1 MRNQLSLLVIEPS
14 LGGRIVLRGHLE
26 KLNYFVDFAWD
37 VETVLVQAESK
48 LYDFILV
55 DEDFNKITNFPK
67 FVESLRSK
75 SNLNQETPMVLLS
88 SSNNLDKSKSDRH
101 HSFAKPIKEEDTLR
115 LMDFLLKL
123 KPLGPNR

>member
-1 MRNQLSLLVIEPS
+1 MRNQLNLLIIEPS

-26 KLNYFVDFAWD
+26 KLNYSVDFAWD
-37 VETVLVQAESK
+37 IETVLVQAESK

-55 DEDFNKITNFPK
+55 DEDFNKITNLPH

-75 SNLNQETPMVLLS
+75 SNLNQETPIVLLS
-88 SSNNLDKSKSDRH
+88 SSHNLEKSKSDWH

-115 LMDFLLKL
+115 LMEFLLKI
-123 KPLGPNR
+123 KPLGLNR